1 MEGFSVN
8 MGIISSL
15 LIKYLGIHHHHRH
28 RHCHSSFT
36 RYFLS
41 TPLSLSL
48 SLSLP
53 FLCLIHF
60 LVLIWNKFW
69 LNKPKEYPFK

>member
-8 MGIISSL
+8 MGIILSL

-36 RYFLS
+36 R
-41 TPLSLSL
+41 
-48 SLSLP
+48 
-53 FLCLIHF
+53 
-60 LVLIWNKFW
+60 
-69 LNKPKEYPFK
+69 